1 MIRDRFVAAR
11 WLALLLPL
19 ALMSGALG
27 SQFIG
32 GLFPCEMCH
41 WQRWPH
47 YAAIAL
53 AAMAFVAPGTAS
65 KRALVAAAALA
76 ILVSGGIGVF
86 HAGVEYHWWDGITAC
101 ATTMQGSGGSVEDM
115 LKRIMAAP
123 VVRCDVPQW
132 SLFGISLAG
141 FNAIFSLAGG
151 IAILWL
157 MRRRRRVSAFAR

>member
-1 MIRDRFVAAR
+1 
-11 WLALLLPL
+11 
-19 ALMSGALG
+19 
-27 SQFIG
+27 
-32 GLFPCEMCH
+32 
-41 WQRWPH
+41 
-47 YAAIAL
+47 
-53 AAMAFVAPGTAS
+53 
-65 KRALVAAAALA
+65 
-76 ILVSGGIGVF
+76 
-86 HAGVEYHWWDGITAC
+86 
-101 ATTMQGSGGSVEDM
+101 MQGSGGSVEDM